1 MDITTLPTAF
11 SVWAAVV
18 GLIGVAIVW
27 ELTRMRRDLHELTDN
42 LNKYII
48 SMERRVTHI
57 ESHMA
62 IKHDDFK
69 PVAR

>member
-1 MDITTLPTAF
+1 MLDLPAAF
-11 SVWAAVV
+11 TIWAAIV

-27 ELTRMRRDLHELTDN
+27 ELTRLRNDLHELTDN
-42 LNKYII
+42 LNKYIL

-62 IKHDDFK
+62 IKHEDFV
-69 PVAR
+69 PIAQ